1 MSALEIIV
9 IVSSVL
15 VVLAVVSNYIYKRV
29 KNIPTGECANCSN
42 KTRANKMFKDIR
54 KELNKERCNCK

>member
-1 MSALEIIV
+1 MSAIEIIV

-15 VVLAVVSNYIYKRV
+15 IVLSVIASYVYKRI
-29 KNIPTGECANCSN
+29 KGLPTGECANCSN